1 MDLFYSN
8 NSPFDVWLPSTWLT
22 NCMDLSMQLQSP
34 TKKVIGCKTL
44 QFIHTMK
51 LLCMFGHETLRCI
64 YTTVSSREKDE
75 LGQEL
80 RLRSQFAWTGFA
92 QCLCNLW
99 IVWWFLKQSF
109 YMFRVMRKKCLNTQS
124 RILRKSYQDSEILK
138 PW

>member
-64 YTTVSSREKDE
+64 YTTISSREKDE

-109 YMFRVMRKKCLNTQS
+109 YMFRVMRKKMPKYTFTD
-124 RILRKSYQDSEILK
+124 LRKIISGFWNS
-138 PW
+138 